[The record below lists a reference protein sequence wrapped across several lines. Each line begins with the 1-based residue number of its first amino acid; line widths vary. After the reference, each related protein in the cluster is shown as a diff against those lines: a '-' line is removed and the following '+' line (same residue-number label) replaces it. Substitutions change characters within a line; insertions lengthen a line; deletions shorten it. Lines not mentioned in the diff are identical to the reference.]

1 MCLIKSNL
9 LPIKDDKD
17 RVVVALSK
25 KIQAPFGGPFE
36 LKLKA
41 YETRLQFA
49 RDVGI
54 CCVLVQSQ

>member
-9 LPIKDDKD
+9 LPIKDDKG

-25 KIQAPFGGPFE
+25 KIQAPFGGPFD

-41 YETRLQFA
+41 YETRL
-49 RDVGI
+49 
-54 CCVLVQSQ
+54 